1 MPSGE
6 DDLIARYF
14 KPIATAPG
22 AMALTDDAASFAP
35 PEGYDLVLTTDA
47 IVSGIHFLPDDPP
60 ETLARKALRVN
71 LSDLAAK
78 GAQAAGCLLTLALP
92 EAVDESWLAAF
103 ASGLQSDCNLYAC
116 PLYGGDTVRTTG
128 PLWLSVTALGTL
140 PRGTMVKRAGAKPG
154 DRIVVTG
161 TIGDGALGLR
171 ILRDLDLIRQWSLSD
186 DEAAHLAGRYRVPQP
201 RNALADAVRAHASAA
216 MDISDG
222 LVGDLAKLGDVSGVS
237 ARIETAR
244 LPLSAAARKAL
255 TADPGLIEAIATGG
269 DDYEIL
275 AAIPADRLSAFREQ
289 ALAVGVPVTEI
300 GEVVPGGNRD
310 QVIGADG
317 TELIF
322 ARGSFSHF

>member
-14 KPIATAPG
+14 RPIATAPG

-78 GAQAAGCLLTLALP
+78 GAQPAGCLLTLALP
-92 EAVDESWLAAF
+92 KAVDESWLAAF

-140 PRGTMVKRAGAKPG
+140 PRGTMVKRAGAMPG

-222 LVGDLAKLGDVSGVS
+222 LAGDLAKLCDVSGVS
-237 ARIETAR
+237 ARIEATS
-244 LPLSAAARKAL
+244 LPLSGAAIKAL
-255 TADPGLIEAIATGG
+255 TADPGLIEVIATGG

-275 AAIPADRLSAFREQ
+275 AAIPADRHSAFREQ
-289 ALAVGVPVTEI
+289 ARAASVPVTEI
-300 GEVVPGGNRD
+300 GEVVAGSKPV

-317 TELIF
+317 TELTF
-322 ARGSFSHF
+322 VRGSFSHF